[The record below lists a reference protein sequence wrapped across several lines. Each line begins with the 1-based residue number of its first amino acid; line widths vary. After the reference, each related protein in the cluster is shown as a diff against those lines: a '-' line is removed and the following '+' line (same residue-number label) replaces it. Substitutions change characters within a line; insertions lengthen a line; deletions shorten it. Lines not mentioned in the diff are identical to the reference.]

1 MNLNKWYL
9 VILLEKDLV
18 KTNAH
23 LRIHWRL
30 SIFLKASKK
39 LYEVIFFDYVKVC
52 IFWKSIQYTTD
63 WDKKQMLQKTSF
75 RQNKRY
81 KDAPFFFAELQ
92 LIIVLL
98 LICDCYMSWS
108 ISFICLKLCVGFS
121 IFASGFCLY

>member
-18 KTNAH
+18 KINAH
-23 LRIHWRL
+23 LSIHRRL
-30 SIFLKASKK
+30 SIFLKTSKK

-81 KDAPFFFAELQ
+81 KNAPFFFGELQ

-108 ISFICLKLCVGFS
+108 ISFVCLKLCGGFS